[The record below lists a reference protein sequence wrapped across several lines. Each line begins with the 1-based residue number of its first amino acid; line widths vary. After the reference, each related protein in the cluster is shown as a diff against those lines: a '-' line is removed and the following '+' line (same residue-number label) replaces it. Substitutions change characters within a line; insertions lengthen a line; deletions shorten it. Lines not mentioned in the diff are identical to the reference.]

1 MFSYRVAE
9 GIYTDEDIQDPISN
23 IISLLNEKK
32 DRALMQKWG
41 IWLVKIDPERGLKV
55 SLHGRI

>member
-1 MFSYRVAE
+1 VVE
-9 GIYTDEDIQDPISN
+9 GVYTDEDIKDPIST
-23 IISLLNEKK
+23 IISLLNEKR